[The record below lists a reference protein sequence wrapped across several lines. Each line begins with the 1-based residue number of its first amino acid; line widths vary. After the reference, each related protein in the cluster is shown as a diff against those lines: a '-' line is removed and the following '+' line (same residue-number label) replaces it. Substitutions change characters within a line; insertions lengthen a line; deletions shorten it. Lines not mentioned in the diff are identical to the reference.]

1 MPLSREE
8 VEHIAR
14 LARLDLSPEQRA
26 RYREQLSQILD
37 FVAKLSELDT
47 TAVPPTAGGGLQQMR
62 LRLDEAHPGLTLEA
76 LLQNAAETEDQQFKI
91 PPVFE

>member
-1 MPLSREE
+1 
-8 VEHIAR
+8 
-14 LARLDLSPEQRA
+14 
-26 RYREQLSQILD
+26 
-37 FVAKLSELDT
+37 
-47 TAVPPTAGGGLQQMR
+47 MR

>member
-8 VEHIAR
+8 VEHIAS
-14 LARLDLSPEQRA
+14 LARLDLTAEQQA

-47 TAVPPTAGGGLQQMR
+47 TAVPPTAGGGVKQMP
-62 LRLDEAHPGLTLEA
+62 LRRDQSHPGLTMEA
-76 LLQNAAETEDQQFKI
+76 LLQNAAETEDHQFKI